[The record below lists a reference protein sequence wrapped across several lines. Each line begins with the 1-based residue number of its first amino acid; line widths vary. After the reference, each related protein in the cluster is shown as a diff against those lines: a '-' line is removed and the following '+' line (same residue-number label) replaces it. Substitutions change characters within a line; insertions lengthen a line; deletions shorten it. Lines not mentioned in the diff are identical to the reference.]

1 MTRKKGISK
10 KLSLWISGSVAF
22 LVILCLFFLNGFLE
36 GVVRDYL
43 GKEIDR
49 LNRNE
54 RYQLS
59 IDEYKLNI
67 YKGNLALIGITL
79 QPREKYTTQFDQ
91 GLAEEKALKEIK
103 VTRAEIKGIS
113 LFNFLWDKTLDIRG
127 FLVDELTIN
136 IYRPGEVVKLQGI
149 EKEKESSF
157 SLDSLRL
164 PGITTVDL
172 SQISVQNYQFNIINK
187 AIQDT
192 LSSYQGDAL
201 IFSGIALKPAGPDSP
216 FFEIDDSKLA
226 LDLTN
231 QAYKLPGGLYST
243 SFDSF
248 HLSAETGHLFIQN
261 YGLKPIASKEDFAKR
276 NSYTFEIFDV
286 EVEDFDIYGVQIHS
300 LINTGAISLDS
311 IAMTGLNLAIY
322 KDKTKPF
329 NTTKHKSLPN
339 EQLKEINQ
347 PLHAKQMKISHS
359 RLRYSELQ
367 PKGGKMLELE
377 LDSIEARID
386 YITTVQD
393 SMLVDRPLQIQLN
406 ASLQNAIPFSVD
418 LKMPYSSESN
428 SFTFSGSTKATSSFK
443 ELNSIVSPALGI
455 RFTAGRLNGMEFS
468 AKGNPHKITGDL
480 ALYYQDLEIEVENK
494 KHKEKKGV
502 NWLANTV
509 VKSSNPN
516 KKNMLIIGSME
527 FEREYHKALPN
538 YLWKSIQSGV
548 VNSFNPVG
556 KRKKRKVKE

>member
-1 MTRKKGISK
+1 MTKRLTISK
-10 KLSLWISGSVAF
+10 KLSLRIAGSVVF
-22 LVILCLFFLNGFLE
+22 LVILLLFFLNGFLE
-36 GVVRDYL
+36 GVVKDYL
-43 GKEIDR
+43 GREIER

-54 RYQLS
+54 RYQLT
-59 IDEYKLNI
+59 IDDYQLNI
-67 YKGNLALIGITL
+67 YKGNLALIGIATL
-79 QPREKYTTQFDQ
+79 PREKYTAQFNQ
-91 GLAEEKALKEIK
+91 GLADEKVLKEIK

-113 LFNFLWDKTLDIRG
+113 LFNFLWDKTLNIRG

-149 EKEKESSF
+149 EEEKESSF

-164 PGITTVDL
+164 PGITSVDL

-187 AIQDT
+187 AKQDT

-201 IFSGIALKPAGPDSP
+201 IISGIALKPAGTDSP
-216 FFEIDDSKLA
+216 VFEIDDSKLA
-226 LDLTN
+226 LGLTN
-231 QAYKLPGGLYST
+231 QAYNLPGGLYST
-243 SFDSF
+243 SFEAF
-248 HLSAETGHLFIQN
+248 HLSSETGHLFIKN
-261 YGLKPIASKEDFAKR
+261 YGLKPIASRDDFSRR
-276 NSYTFEIFDV
+276 NNYTYEIFDV
-286 EVEDFDIYGVQIHS
+286 EIKNFDIYGIQIHS

-311 IAMTGLNLAIY
+311 ISMAGLNLAIY

-329 NTTKHKSLPN
+329 NISKHKSLPN
-339 EQLKEINQ
+339 EQLKEINL
-347 PLHAKQMKISHS
+347 PLHAKQMKISNS
-359 RLRYSELQ
+359 QLRYSELQ

-377 LDSIEARID
+377 LDSIEARIN

-393 SMLVDRPLQIQLN
+393 SMLVDRPLQIQLS

-418 LKMPYSSESN
+418 LKMPYLSESN

-455 RFTAGRLNGMEFS
+455 RFTAGRLNGMEFN
-468 AKGNPHKITGDL
+468 ATGNPHKIKGDL

-494 KHKEKKGV
+494 NHKEKKGV

-556 KRKKRKVKE
+556 KRKKRKMKK